1 VKQSLTAKS
10 LVALAIVGVLAAFFG
25 LCLVSATQLLAPRDM
40 PFGVTGP
47 SPVVDAVK
55 SKFSLDVTT
64 YSSQADLMQAAGRG
78 DIYGGY
84 IPGSSADKL
93 VTVPAKSFFGEVY
106 VGGGFADA
114 AKKAGRT
121 FTTAV
126 IAPLPTSDRT
136 GAVAGLLL
144 LPTLIG
150 GYLYASMMFPY
161 ARAASAWR
169 RVAILLGFSV
179 VIAVITAVVAGPVTG
194 AVPSS
199 HVWSLLPCFA
209 LVVAAVALAAV
220 GIQAVL
226 GKAGTALVVVAF
238 IMVGGS
244 GAGGAGVALLP
255 TYWQH
260 IGAVLPPRYAI
271 ELYRN
276 VRYFDGNHIL
286 LPIAVLLGYALA
298 GGALLLV
305 MERRRAAGNRP
316 AAAVAH
322 AMQNQPPP
330 AAAPAD
336 EPAATRRRFVP
347 KNLVAPVILAVLVTT
362 LFAFNYMSS
371 GHEPVASRMPFGVV
385 GSSSLAQAAQDDLF
399 SLQITTYPT
408 QAAATEAM
416 DRGQIFGALIAST
429 SPAQVIVVPSI
440 SDLAPLDIASHFEK
454 AAKATGQ
461 TITVK
466 PYEPTPLAPKDP
478 FALVL
483 ATLLVPLLVGGYV
496 ATALLTNAMGTA
508 ASRFRGLWYVGFAV
522 VFGLVIDLIATYWLD
537 AIPTASF
544 WIVWPIMALIVVTV
558 SLFAAVLRRLL
569 GPLGILV
576 TVILFMQFGNPS
588 SGGSNGVPYL
598 PTFWHDLGPFLPP
611 RNAADLLR
619 NTVYFG
625 GNGIGRALT
634 VLLAYTVIAGGILGF
649 LTWYRPQELSVP
661 GVDQDT
667 AADAAAVSVPAVP
680 LP

>member
-1 VKQSLTAKS
+1 VKKPLI
-10 LVALAIVGVLAAFFG
+10 ALAAVGVLSALFG
-25 LCLVSATQLLAPRDM
+25 LCLVSALQLLAPRSM

-47 SPVVDAVK
+47 SPVVDAVT
-55 SKFSLDVTT
+55 SQLSLDVTT
-64 YSSQADLMQAAGRG
+64 YSSEADLTQAAQRG

-84 IPGSSADKL
+84 IPGSSSDKL
-93 VTVPAKSFFGEVY
+93 VTVPAKSFFAEVY
-106 VGGGFADA
+106 VRGGFADA
-114 AKKAGRT
+114 AKKTDRT
-121 FTTAV
+121 FTTTV

-136 GAVAGLLL
+136 GTVAGLLL

-179 VIAVITAVVAGPVTG
+179 LIAVITGVVAGPLTG
-194 AVPSS
+194 AVPTS
-199 HVWSLLPCFA
+199 HLWSLMPCFA

-226 GKAGTALVVVAF
+226 GKAGTLVVVVAF
-238 IMVGGS
+238 IMVGGA

-260 IGAVLPPRYAI
+260 IGAVLPPRYAV

-276 VRYFDGNHIL
+276 VRYFDGNNIL
-286 LPIAVLLGYALA
+286 PSIAVLVAYGLA
-298 GGALLLV
+298 GLALLLV
-305 MERRRAAGNRP
+305 MDRRRAVKKP
-316 AAAVAH
+316 APTAQASV
-322 AMQNQPPP
+322 
-330 AAAPAD
+330 D
-336 EPAATRRRFVP
+336 EPVGRRRFVP
-347 KNLVAPVILAVLVTT
+347 KNLVAPVTLAVLVTT
-362 LFAFNYMSS
+362 LFAVNYMSS
-371 GHEPVASRMPFGVV
+371 GHEPVAENMPFGVV
-385 GSSSLAQAAQDDLF
+385 GSSPLPQAAQSDLF
-399 SLQITTYPT
+399 SLNVIDYPD
-408 QAAATEAM
+408 QAAATDAM
-416 DRGQIFGALIAST
+416 DRGQIYGALIAT
-429 SPAQVIVVPSI
+429 ASPAELIVVPSI
-440 SDLAPLDIASHFEK
+440 SDLSPLDIAANFER
-454 AAKATGQ
+454 AAKAAGQ
-461 TITVK
+461 TVTVK

-508 ASRFRGLWYVGFAV
+508 ASRYRGLWFAGFAV
-522 VFGLVIDLIATYWLD
+522 VFGLIIDLIATYWLD
-537 AIPTASF
+537 GIPTASF

-558 SLFAAVLRRLL
+558 SLFAAVLRRLM

-598 PTFWHDLGPFLPP
+598 PPFWRDLGPFLPP
-611 RNAADLLR
+611 RNAFDLLR

-634 VLLAYTVIAGGILGF
+634 VLLAYTVIAGGILFF

-661 GVDQDT
+661 GVDKET
-667 AADAAAVSVPAVP
+667 AADAAAVSVPVGP